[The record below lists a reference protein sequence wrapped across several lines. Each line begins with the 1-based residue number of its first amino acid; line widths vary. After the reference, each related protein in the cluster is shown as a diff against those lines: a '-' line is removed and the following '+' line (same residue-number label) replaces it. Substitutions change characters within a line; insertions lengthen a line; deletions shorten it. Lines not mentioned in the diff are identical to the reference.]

1 VAGPAIIDGH
11 VHIMPWHLA
20 RPEIVA
26 KLRATQPNFAQIQK
40 YVKDPRAF
48 IRLLDDEGIEK
59 ACLINYVAP
68 EVMGFPTSVNEWVH
82 KYTKEYRDRLIP
94 FGGIHPAHTKNPRA
108 DVEKLLNTYELGGI
122 KLHPVHSLFRVNDY
136 AAGDGALR
144 ILYAAC
150 EAEGVPVMVHT
161 GTSIFPNARN
171 KFGDPMD
178 IDDVAV
184 DFPKLPIVIAH
195 AGRPLWMET
204 AMFLVRRH
212 PNVHLDL
219 SGIPPKKI
227 LEYLPDLEKIADRAL
242 FGSDWPGPMVPSMR
256 QNAMDL
262 NAQRL
267 TAEAKRKIL
276 SGNARRL
283 YG

>member
-1 VAGPAIIDGH
+1 
-11 VHIMPWHLA
+11 MPWHLA
-20 RPEIVA
+20 KPDIVE
-26 KLRATQPNFAQIQK
+26 KLRATQPNFAQIQRC
-40 YVKDPRAF
+40 VKDPKAF
-48 IRLLDDEGIEK
+48 VRLLDEEGIDR

-68 EVMGFPTSVNEWVH
+68 EVMGFPTAVNEWIH
-82 KYTKEYRDRLIP
+82 EYTKEYRDRLVP

-108 DVEKLLNTYELGGI
+108 EVEQLLNSYELGGI

-136 AAGDGALR
+136 EAGDGALR
-144 ILYAAC
+144 ILYEIC
-150 EAEGVPVMVHT
+150 ESEKVPIMIHT

-178 IDDVAV
+178 IDDIAV
-184 DFPKLPIVIAH
+184 DYPKLPIVIAH
-195 AGRPLWMET
+195 AGRPLWMDT

-212 PNVHLDL
+212 ANVHLDL
-219 SGIPPKKI
+219 SGIPPKK
-227 LEYLPDLEKIADRAL
+227 LLDYLPDLEKVADRAM

-262 NAQRL
+262 YAL
-267 TAEAKRKIL
+267 DLGADAKRKIL
-276 SGNARRL
+276 SENALRL

>member
-1 VAGPAIIDGH
+1 
-11 VHIMPWHLA
+11 MPWHLA
-20 RPEIVA
+20 KEWIVE
-26 KLRATQPNFAQIQK
+26 KMRATQPNFAKIQG
-40 YVKDPRAF
+40 YVKDPRKFVA
-48 IRLLDDEGIEK
+48 LMDDEGIDR

-68 EVMGFPTSVNEWVH
+68 DVMGFPPSVNEWVH
-82 KYTKEYRDRLIP
+82 EYTKDHRDRLVP
-94 FGGIHPAHTKNPRA
+94 FGGIHPAYTKNPQA

-136 AAGDGALR
+136 AAGEGALR
-144 ILYAAC
+144 ILYEAC
-150 EAEGVPVMVHT
+150 ESESIPVMIHT

-184 DFPKLPIVIAH
+184 DFPKLQIVIAH

-212 PNVHLDL
+212 PNLHLDL
-219 SGIPPKKI
+219 SGIPPKKL
-227 LEYLPDLEKIADRAL
+227 LEYLPDLEKIADRAM

-262 NAQRL
+262 NEQRL
-267 TAEAKRKIL
+267 SAEARRQIL
-276 SGNARRL
+276 FQNADKL